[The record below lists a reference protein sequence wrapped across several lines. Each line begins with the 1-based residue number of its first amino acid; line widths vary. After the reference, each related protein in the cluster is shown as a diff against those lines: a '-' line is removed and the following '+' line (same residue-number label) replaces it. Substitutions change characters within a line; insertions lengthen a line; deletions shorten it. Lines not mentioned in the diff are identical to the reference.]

1 MDSTHENREDKQQRK
16 KSSKT
21 LHLSP
26 FFSQLYLLFLILK
39 KNSALKLFLS
49 RRISYNDTMIYE
61 ITTLIATLGAGAL
74 AWALNQTR
82 QEYAL
87 LESRAQQI
95 QEMFNEERNARTQS
109 NKRYEE
115 KRDQHNT
122 LERDFAILHTRHEES
137 LRSYEEKLRLLDE
150 AKLQMKGQ
158 FEHLATQIFDQ
169 KSKTFDEAHTKG
181 LDLLLKPFREQITNF
196 AMQSK
201 EQFIHDAKER
211 QTLKD
216 EMIRLKS
223 LNERLSTDAIN
234 LTNALKGENKT
245 QGNWGEI
252 VLERILQD
260 SGLREGHEY
269 EIQTTLSDE
278 EGKKFRPDVIVHLP
292 QNKDIIIDSKVSL
305 VAYEAFMRA
314 QSQEDKTHTLKQHLL
329 SIHGH
334 IKGLSAKRYEQLNGV
349 RTLDFVLLFMPI
361 EGAFLLALEQD
372 GGFFKTA
379 YEQNIIVVSPSTLLV
394 TLRTIEHIWRSEYQ
408 ERNAKAI
415 AESAEALY
423 EKLVAFVEDMEKIGE
438 QIGRTQK
445 SYDGAIN
452 KLSVGKGN
460 LIRRAESM
468 RKLGLKP
475 KKILPISMIEAED
488 DCES

>member
-1 MDSTHENREDKQQRK
+1 M
-16 KSSKT
+16 
-21 LHLSP
+21 
-26 FFSQLYLLFLILK
+26 
-39 KNSALKLFLS
+39 
-49 RRISYNDTMIYE
+49 
-61 ITTLIATLGAGAL
+61 
-74 AWALNQTR
+74 WNQSR

-87 LESRAQQI
+87 LESRALQI
-95 QEMFNEERNARTQS
+95 QEMFNQEHQLRMESQLKLEGKS
-109 NKRYEE
+109 NDY
-115 KRDQHNT
+115 HA
-122 LERDFAILHTRHEES
+122 LERDFAVLHTRYEES
-137 LRSYEEKLRLLDE
+137 ARAFEEKIRLLDE

-158 FEHLATQIFDQ
+158 FEQLATQIFDQ
-169 KSKTFDEAHTKG
+169 KAKTFDEAHTKG

-196 AMQSK
+196 ATQSK

-211 QTLKD
+211 QSIKD
-216 EMIRLKS
+216 EILRLKS
-223 LNERLSTDAIN
+223 LNERLSEDAIN

-252 VLERILQD
+252 VLERILED

-269 EIQTTLSDE
+269 ETQNTYSDE

-305 VAYEAFMRA
+305 VAYDAFIRAENDEARA
-314 QSQEDKTHTLKQHLL
+314 HALKQHLV
-329 SIHGH
+329 SIQGH
-334 IKGLSAKRYEQLNGV
+334 IKGLSGKRYEQLSGV

-372 GGFFKTA
+372 NTFFKTA
-379 YEQNIIVVSPSTLLV
+379 YEQNIVVVSPSTLLV

-445 SYDGAIN
+445 SYEGAMN
-452 KLSVGKGN
+452 KLSTGKGN
-460 LIRRAESM
+460 LIRRVELM

-475 KKILPISMIEAED
+475 KKMLPVSLTQLED
-488 DCES
+488 DGILED

>member
-1 MDSTHENREDKQQRK
+1 M
-16 KSSKT
+16 
-21 LHLSP
+21 
-26 FFSQLYLLFLILK
+26 
-39 KNSALKLFLS
+39 
-49 RRISYNDTMIYE
+49 
-61 ITTLIATLGAGAL
+61 
-74 AWALNQTR
+74 WNQSR

-87 LESRAQQI
+87 LESRALQI
-95 QEMFNEERNARTQS
+95 QEMFNQEHQLRMESQS
-109 NKRYEE
+109 KFDAKNNDY
-115 KRDQHNT
+115 HA
-122 LERDFAILHTRHEES
+122 LERDFAVLHTRHEES
-137 LRSYEEKLRLLDE
+137 ARSYEEKLRLLDE
-150 AKLQMKGQ
+150 AKMQMKAQ
-158 FEHLATQIFDQ
+158 FEHLATQIFEQ
-169 KSKTFDEAHTKG
+169 KAKTFDEAHTKG

-196 AMQSK
+196 ATQSK

-211 QTLKD
+211 QSIKD
-216 EMIRLKS
+216 EIIRLKS
-223 LNERLSTDAIN
+223 LNERLSEDAIN

-252 VLERILQD
+252 VLERILED

-269 EIQTTLSDE
+269 ETQNTYSDE

-305 VAYEAFMRA
+305 VAYDAFIRA
-314 QSQEDKTHTLKQHLL
+314 DNDEDRAHALKQHLV

-334 IKGLSAKRYEQLNGV
+334 IKGLSGKRYEQLSGV

-372 GGFFKTA
+372 NTFFKTA
-379 YEQNIIVVSPSTLLV
+379 YEQNIVVVSPSTLLV

-423 EKLVAFVEDMEKIGE
+423 EKLVAFVEDMEKIGD

-445 SYDGAIN
+445 SYEGAMN
-452 KLSVGKGN
+452 KLSTGKGN
-460 LIRRAESM
+460 LIRRVESM

-475 KKILPISMIEAED
+475 KKMLPSSLIEIEDEEIL
-488 DCES
+488 

>member
-1 MDSTHENREDKQQRK
+1 MWNQ
-16 KSSKT
+16 
-21 LHLSP
+21 
-26 FFSQLYLLFLILK
+26 
-39 KNSALKLFLS
+39 S
-49 RRISYNDTMIYE
+49 RQN
-61 ITTLIATLGAGAL
+61 
-74 AWALNQTR
+74 
-82 QEYAL
+82 YAL
-87 LESRAQQI
+87 LEARALQL
-95 QEMFNEERNARTQS
+95 QELYTQEQTLKAKLQVQLDNTQS
-109 NKRYEE
+109 EY
-115 KRDQHNT
+115 HS
-122 LERDFAILHTRHEES
+122 LERDYAVLHTRHEES
-137 LRSYEEKLRLLDE
+137 SRSFEEKIRLLDE
-150 AKLQMKGQ
+150 AKVQMKVQ
-158 FEHLATQIFDQ
+158 FEQLAAQIFEQ

-181 LDLLLKPFREQITNF
+181 LDLLLKPFREQIAQF
-196 AMQSK
+196 ATQSK

-211 QTLKD
+211 QSIKD
-216 EMIRLKS
+216 EILRLKT
-223 LNERLSTDAIN
+223 LNERLSQDAIN
-234 LTNALKGENKT
+234 LTQALKGENKT

-252 VLERILQD
+252 VLERILEE

-269 EIQTTLSDE
+269 DIQSTLSDE

-305 VAYEAFMRA
+305 VAYDAFIRA
-314 QSQEDKTHTLKQHLL
+314 ENDEERAHALKQHLL

-334 IKGLSAKRYEQLNGV
+334 IKGLSGKRYEQLSGV

-372 GGFFKTA
+372 NTFFKTA
-379 YEQNIIVVSPSTLLV
+379 YEQNIVVVSPSTLLV

-445 SYDGAIN
+445 SYDGAMN
-452 KLSVGKGN
+452 KLSTGKGN
-460 LIRRAESM
+460 LIRRVESM

-475 KKILPISMIEAED
+475 KKMLPSSVTDTEDEEILL
-488 DCES
+488 